1 MTELKKT
8 KSEKKD
14 CVMKKKRAFYI
25 ILLCGC
31 ILTLS
36 GCNSIYKALSNGT
49 EKVLEVA
56 SDTVGD
62 APKNAALD
70 VMDTI
75 NEIGGNSI
83 LTSEKSLQGE
93 RITGIDNYVGTYSA
107 EYNNFSKTEYLFGG
121 TDIERESGNDLSVTC
136 TLQIDNGTAKVFWT
150 SGSKEAVILIETD
163 GTYNET
169 ITLPSGGNYIGIECE
184 DFTGYLV

>member
-1 MTELKKT
+1 
-8 KSEKKD
+8 
-14 CVMKKKRAFYI
+14 MKKKRAFYI

-56 SDTVGD
+56 SGTVGD

-169 ITLPSGGNYIGIECE
+169 ITLPSGGNYIAGMSI
-184 DFTGYLV
+184 LVLNVRILQAT

>member
-1 MTELKKT
+1 
-8 KSEKKD
+8 
-14 CVMKKKRAFYI
+14 MKKKRAFYI

-107 EYNNFSKTEYLFGG
+107 EYNNFSKTE
-121 TDIERESGNDLSVTC
+121 
-136 TLQIDNGTAKVFWT
+136 
-150 SGSKEAVILIETD
+150 
-163 GTYNET
+163 
-169 ITLPSGGNYIGIECE
+169 
-184 DFTGYLV
+184 

>member
-1 MTELKKT
+1 MI
-8 KSEKKD
+8 
-14 CVMKKKRAFYI
+14 KKKAFYI
-25 ILLCGC
+25 ILLCMC
-31 ILTLS
+31 IFTLS

-75 NEIGGNSI
+75 NEMGGNSV
-83 LTSEKSLQGE
+83 LTSENSLQGE
-93 RITGIDNYVGTYSA
+93 RIAGVDNYVGTYSA
-107 EYNNFSKTEYLFGG
+107 EYNDFSNTEYLFGG
-121 TDIERESGNDLSVTC
+121 TDIERENGSDLSVTC
-136 TLQIDNGTAKVFWT
+136 TLQIDSGTAKVFWL
-150 SGSKEAVILIETD
+150 SGSEEPVILIETN

-184 DFTGYLV
+184 NFTGSIEMIFV